1 MAKDDIPIKESTHG
15 GIPVKDVASAQ
26 EALLGMMGTPEE
38 EQNPENQ
45 EETETQEDVSAQDTE
60 SESAKPE
67 EVEEPITGELT
78 TDDLEVDGNPEEE
91 IQEPTKHSININGIN
106 LEVSLEDLKSG
117 YVRQADYTRKSQ
129 ELAEQRKGFEHE
141 LQATQQERQ
150 RYISQLEQFTQQ
162 SDQKLNEFKD
172 IDWVKLQADDPMAY
186 MTKRDQYRDL
196 QENKR
201 LVEEESKTVQLKQ
214 QQEQQQKWY
223 EELDRQ
229 QAVMAQRLPE
239 WTDPTKGPKL
249 KQAIKTFAVKKG
261 FSDQEVNSL
270 IDARSVDVLHKA
282 MLYENLLEAKIS
294 NKKTKVVPKVTK
306 PGTSTNKSDVS
317 SEKIKQQRKR
327 LRKSGHINDATS
339 VIESL
344 INS

>member
-1 MAKDDIPIKESTHG
+1 MAKDDIPVKESTHG
-15 GIPVKDVASAQ
+15 GIPVTDVASAQ
-26 EALLGMMGTPEE
+26 EALIGMMGTPEE
-38 EQNPENQ
+38 EQNPENL
-45 EETETQEDVSAQDTE
+45 EETETTEEVSAQDTE
-60 SESAKPE
+60 SESAKLE
-67 EVEEPITGELT
+67 EVDEPITGELT

-91 IQEPTKHSININGIN
+91 VQEPNKHSINVNGTN
-106 LEVSLEDLKSG
+106 LEVTLEDLKTG

-172 IDWVKLQADDPMAY
+172 IDWAKLQADDPMAY

-229 QAVMAQRLPE
+229 QSVMAQRLPE

-249 KQAIKTFAVKKG
+249 KMAIKTFAVKKG

-294 NKKTKVVPKVTK
+294 GKKAKVVPKVTK
-306 PGTSTNKSDVS
+306 PGIGTNKSDIS
-317 SEKIKQQRKR
+317 SEKIKQQRNRLKR
-327 LRKSGHINDATS
+327 SGHINDAKS
-339 VIESL
+339 VIESIL
-344 INS
+344 KS